1 MINATAIATIA
12 MLYCSI
18 APRGVEML
26 DAALAR
32 YDREGGRASVI
43 AHR

>member
-1 MINATAIATIA
+1 M
-12 MLYCSI
+12 

-26 DAALAR
+26 DAALAM

-43 AHR
+43 AYR